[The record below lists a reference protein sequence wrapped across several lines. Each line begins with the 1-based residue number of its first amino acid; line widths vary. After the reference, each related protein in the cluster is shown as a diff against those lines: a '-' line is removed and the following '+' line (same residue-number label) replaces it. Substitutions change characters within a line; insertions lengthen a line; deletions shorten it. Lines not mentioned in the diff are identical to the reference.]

1 MDSIK
6 PAILVK
12 THIKKVNPMP
22 TRLVI
27 ASIAVIAMI
36 TTSCGGGGN
45 STRVADATPSPAP
58 PSGLLIPPSSD
69 DQLLG
74 SVRDGFTQT
83 ADKNVLRVADM
94 AGDSPEVS
102 AVADNSF
109 STTYTL
115 ESSVDEHDV
124 VKYDGK
130 HLFITPSRGMDCCM
144 VIDDTAAPEIAAA
157 DAMPEPSTS
166 DGRSIR
172 IFATNPSDGG
182 ASQVSSIDL
191 SDYLSLEGLYV
202 SESQLVA
209 IGSSGYWGGYGDSFS
224 RSANWASQTTA
235 LYLYDIA
242 DISAPKQQLTIEFD
256 GGLVNSRKKGDM
268 VYLVARHTPEIEGF
282 VYYPNDQ
289 QALENESLLA
299 EIELADIVP
308 NIVIDGAIRP
318 LVAVEDCLIV
328 DTEHPLSPVSNGV
341 PTMTVL
347 VAINLVDRQVAR
359 ARCYLEPTNG
369 IYVSENA
376 IYLSQIDYSEAPAEP
391 SSRTLVHRFEL
402 SPDMP
407 YQGSGAADGA
417 LHLSGSNDFR
427 ISEHEGYLRLMT
439 SQVNPDNADDNI
451 EHTLTILALNAD
463 DIELDVVAT
472 LPNAQRPQAIGKPNE
487 QLYGARFMGEV
498 LYLVTFERIDPLYVI
513 DLSTPTDPLIAGE
526 LTVTGFSDFLH
537 AVNDD
542 LLMGLGQDENGLV
555 KLELFNVA
563 DMAAPYS
570 LGGISLGESRGATW
584 GYSEARY
591 NRHAFTY
598 LTINDSQDR
607 FLVPA
612 TLSFNSADA
621 DYRQE
626 DSLYLFELN
635 SKDNAALASI
645 DMIGKITAKQQG
657 WRRGTTRSII
667 HDDAVYFIDLGAEST
682 VWSALWSNPS
692 DQKGPL

>member
-1 MDSIK
+1 
-6 PAILVK
+6 
-12 THIKKVNPMP
+12 MP
-22 TRLVI
+22 IRLLI
-27 ASIAVIAMI
+27 ATIAVMAVI
-36 TTSCGGGGN
+36 TTGCGGGN
-45 STRVADATPSPAP
+45 SNAVADATPPPAP
-58 PSGLLIPPSSD
+58 PSGLLIAPSSD
-69 DQLLG
+69 DELLA
-74 SVRDGFTQT
+74 SVRDGFTQI
-83 ADKNVLRVADM
+83 ADNNLLRMADM
-94 AGDSPEVS
+94 ASDSAEAS
-102 AVADNSF
+102 TSADNSF

-124 VKYDGK
+124 VKYDGQ
-130 HLFITPSRGMDCCM
+130 HLFIAPSRGMDCCM
-144 VIDDTAAPEIAAA
+144 VMEDTMVPEIAMAN
-157 DAMPEPSTS
+157 AMTEPST
-166 DGRSIR
+166 GEAHSIR
-172 IFATNPSDGG
+172 ILATNPSDGG

-191 SDYLSLEGLYV
+191 SDHLSIEGLYV
-202 SESQLVA
+202 GASQLVA

-224 RSANWASQTTA
+224 RIANWASQTTA

-242 DISAPKQQLTIEFD
+242 DISAPTPQLTIEFE

-268 VYLVARHTPEIEGF
+268 VYLVARHTPEIGGL

-289 QALENESLLA
+289 QAIENERLLA
-299 EIELADIVP
+299 SITLADIVP
-308 NIVIDGAIRP
+308 KIVIDGAASP
-318 LVAVEDCLIV
+318 LVAADDCLIA
-328 DTEHPLSPVSNGV
+328 DDEHPLSPGKNGV
-341 PTMTVL
+341 PTMTLL

-376 IYLSQIDYSEAPAEP
+376 LYLSQIDYTETPTES

-417 LHLSGSNDFR
+417 LYLSGSKDFR
-427 ISEHEGYLRLMT
+427 INEHDGYLRLVT
-439 SQVNPDNADDNI
+439 SQVNPGNIDDNI

-463 DIELDVVAT
+463 DIELDVIAT
-472 LPNAQRPQAIGKPNE
+472 LPNAQRPEAIGKPNE

-498 LYLVTFERIDPLYVI
+498 PYLVTFERIDPLYVI

-526 LTVTGFSDFLH
+526 LMVTGFSDFLH

-542 LLMGLGQDENGLV
+542 LLMGLGQDENGLI

-563 DMAAPYS
+563 DMTAPYS
-570 LGGISLGESRGATW
+570 LGGISLGEGQGATG

-598 LTINDSQDR
+598 LKINDSQDR

-612 TLSFNSADA
+612 TLSFNSADN
-621 DYRQE
+621 DYRAE

-635 SKDNAALASI
+635 SKDNPALASI
-645 DMIGKITAKQQG
+645 DMIGKITAKQQS
-657 WRRGTTRSII
+657 WHRQHTKRSII
-667 HDDAVYFIDLGAEST
+667 HDDAVYFIDLGADST
-682 VWSALWSNPS
+682 VWSALWSNPN

>member
-1 MDSIK
+1 
-6 PAILVK
+6 
-12 THIKKVNPMP
+12 MP
-22 TRLVI
+22 IRLLI
-27 ASIAVIAMI
+27 ATIAVMAVI
-36 TTSCGGGGN
+36 TTGCGGGN
-45 STRVADATPSPAP
+45 SNAVADATPPPAP
-58 PSGLLIPPSSD
+58 PSGLLIAPSSD
-69 DQLLG
+69 DELLA
-74 SVRDGFTQT
+74 SVRDGFTQI
-83 ADKNVLRVADM
+83 ADNNLLRMADM
-94 AGDSPEVS
+94 ASDSAEAS
-102 AVADNSF
+102 TSADNSF

-124 VKYDGK
+124 VKYDGQ
-130 HLFITPSRGMDCCM
+130 HLFIAPSRGMDCCM
-144 VIDDTAAPEIAAA
+144 VMEDTMVPEIAMAN
-157 DAMPEPSTS
+157 AMTEPST
-166 DGRSIR
+166 GEAHSIR
-172 IFATNPSDGG
+172 ILATNPSDGG

-191 SDYLSLEGLYV
+191 SDHLSIEGLYLGA
-202 SESQLVA
+202 SQLVA

-224 RSANWASQTTA
+224 RIANWASQTTA

-242 DISAPKQQLTIEFD
+242 DISAPTPQLTIEFE

-268 VYLVARHTPEIEGF
+268 VYLVARHTPEIGGL

-289 QALENESLLA
+289 QAIENERLLA
-299 EIELADIVP
+299 SITLADIVP
-308 NIVIDGAIRP
+308 KIVIDGAASP
-318 LVAVEDCLIV
+318 LVAADDCLIA
-328 DTEHPLSPVSNGV
+328 DDEHPLSPGKNGV
-341 PTMTVL
+341 PTMTLL

-376 IYLSQIDYSEAPAEP
+376 LYLSQIDYTETSTE
-391 SSRTLVHRFEL
+391 SRSRTLVHRFEL

-417 LHLSGSNDFR
+417 LYLSGSKDFR
-427 ISEHEGYLRLMT
+427 INEHDGYLRLVT
-439 SQVNPDNADDNI
+439 SQLNPGNIDDNI

-463 DIELDVVAT
+463 DIELDVIAT
-472 LPNAQRPQAIGKPNE
+472 LPSAQRPEAIGKPNE

-526 LTVTGFSDFLH
+526 LMVTGFSDFLH

-542 LLMGLGQDENGLV
+542 LLMGLGQDENGLI

-563 DMAAPYS
+563 DMTAPYS
-570 LGGISLGESRGATW
+570 LGGISLGEGQGATG

-598 LTINDSQDR
+598 LKINDSQDR

-612 TLSFNSADA
+612 TLSFNSADN
-621 DYRQE
+621 DYRAE

-635 SKDNAALASI
+635 SKDNPALASI
-645 DMIGKITAKQQG
+645 DMIGKITAKQQS
-657 WRRGTTRSII
+657 WHRQHTKRSII
-667 HDDAVYFIDLGAEST
+667 HDDAVYFIDLGADST
-682 VWSALWSNPS
+682 VWSALWSNPN

>member
-1 MDSIK
+1 
-6 PAILVK
+6 
-12 THIKKVNPMP
+12 MP
-22 TRLVI
+22 IRLLI
-27 ASIAVIAMI
+27 ATIAVMAVI
-36 TTSCGGGGN
+36 TTGCGGGN
-45 STRVADATPSPAP
+45 SNAVADATPPPAP
-58 PSGLLIPPSSD
+58 PSGLLIAPSSD
-69 DQLLG
+69 DELLA
-74 SVRDGFTQT
+74 SVRDGFTQI
-83 ADKNVLRVADM
+83 ADNNLLRMADM
-94 AGDSPEVS
+94 ASDSAEAS
-102 AVADNSF
+102 TSADNSF

-124 VKYDGK
+124 VKYDGQ
-130 HLFITPSRGMDCCM
+130 HLFIAPSRGMDCCM
-144 VIDDTAAPEIAAA
+144 VMEDTMVPEIAMAN
-157 DAMPEPSTS
+157 AMTEPST
-166 DGRSIR
+166 GEAHSIR
-172 IFATNPSDGG
+172 ILATNPSDGG

-191 SDYLSLEGLYV
+191 SDHLSIEGLYV
-202 SESQLVA
+202 GASQLVA

-224 RSANWASQTTA
+224 RIANWASQTTA

-242 DISAPKQQLTIEFD
+242 DISAPTPQLTIEFE

-268 VYLVARHTPEIEGF
+268 VYLVARHTPEIGGL

-289 QALENESLLA
+289 QAIENERLLA
-299 EIELADIVP
+299 SITLADIVP
-308 NIVIDGAIRP
+308 KIVIDGAASP
-318 LVAVEDCLIV
+318 LVAADDCLIA
-328 DTEHPLSPVSNGV
+328 DDEHPLSPGKNGV
-341 PTMTVL
+341 PTMTLL

-376 IYLSQIDYSEAPAEP
+376 LYLSQIDYTETPTESP
-391 SSRTLVHRFEL
+391 SRTLVHRFEL

-417 LHLSGSNDFR
+417 LYLSGSKDFR
-427 ISEHEGYLRLMT
+427 INEHDGYLRLVT
-439 SQVNPDNADDNI
+439 SQVNPGNIDDNI

-463 DIELDVVAT
+463 DIELDVIAT
-472 LPNAQRPQAIGKPNE
+472 LPNAQRPEAIGKPNE

-526 LTVTGFSDFLH
+526 LMVTGFSDFLH

-542 LLMGLGQDENGLV
+542 LLMGLGQDENGLI

-563 DMAAPYS
+563 DMTAPYS
-570 LGGISLGESRGATW
+570 LGGISLGEGQGATG

-598 LTINDSQDR
+598 LKINDSQDR

-612 TLSFNSADA
+612 TLSFNSADN
-621 DYRQE
+621 DYRAE

-635 SKDNAALASI
+635 SKDNPALASI
-645 DMIGKITAKQQG
+645 DMIGKITAKQQS
-657 WRRGTTRSII
+657 WHRQHTKRSII
-667 HDDAVYFIDLGAEST
+667 HDDAVYFIDLGADST
-682 VWSALWSNPS
+682 VWSALWSNPN

>member
-1 MDSIK
+1 MSTW
-6 PAILVK
+6 L
-12 THIKKVNPMP
+12 
-22 TRLVI
+22 LI
-27 ASIAVIAMI
+27 ASMAVIAM
-36 TTSCGGGGN
+36 TTAGCGGGGN
-45 STRVADATPSPAP
+45 SAPVADTTPPPAP
-58 PSGLLIPPSSD
+58 PSGLLIALSSD
-69 DQLLG
+69 DKLLG
-74 SVRDGFTQT
+74 SVRDGFTQLANNKVVGT
-83 ADKNVLRVADM
+83 TDLASVNAEASTSAD
-94 AGDSPEVS
+94 S
-102 AVADNSF
+102 SF

-130 HLFITPSRGMDCCM
+130 HLFIAPSRGMDCCM
-144 VIDDTAAPEIAAA
+144 IITDAGMPEIAIA
-157 DAMPEPSTS
+157 DAMPEPPTG

-172 IFATNPSDGG
+172 ILATNPSDGG

-191 SDYLSLEGLYV
+191 SDHLSVEGLYV

-224 RSANWASQTTA
+224 RTANWASQTTA

-242 DISAPKQQLTIEFD
+242 DISAPTPQLTIEFE

-268 VYLVARHTPEIEGF
+268 VYLVARHTPKIEGF

-289 QALENESLLA
+289 QAIENERLLA
-299 EIELADIVP
+299 DITLADIVP
-308 NIVIDGAIRP
+308 NIVIDGATNP
-318 LVAVEDCLIV
+318 LVAADDCLIA

-417 LHLSGSNDFR
+417 LYLSGNKDFR
-427 ISEHEGYLRLMT
+427 INEHDGYLRLVT
-439 SQVNPDNADDNI
+439 SQLNPDNADDSI

-472 LPNAQRPQAIGKPNE
+472 LPNAQRPQTIGKPNE

-513 DLSTPTDPLIAGE
+513 DLSTPTDPFIAGE
-526 LTVTGFSDFLH
+526 LMVTGFSDFLH

-563 DMAAPYS
+563 DMNAPYS
-570 LGGISLGESRGATW
+570 LGGISIGESRGATW

-598 LTINDSQDR
+598 LKVNDSQDR

-612 TLSFNSADA
+612 RLSFNSAD
-621 DYRQE
+621 DGYRVE
-626 DSLYLFELN
+626 DNLYLFELN
-635 SKDNAALASI
+635 SKNNPALASI
-645 DMIGKITAKQQG
+645 DMVGKITAKQPS
-657 WRRGTTRSII
+657 WRRGSQRSII
-667 HDDAVYFIDLGAEST
+667 HNDAVYFIDLGVDNS

>member
-1 MDSIK
+1 
-6 PAILVK
+6 
-12 THIKKVNPMP
+12 MP
-22 TRLVI
+22 TRLLI
-27 ASIAVIAMI
+27 ATIAVTAVI
-36 TTSCGGGGN
+36 TAGCGGGGSN
-45 STRVADATPSPAP
+45 TAPAADTTPPPAP
-58 PSGLLIPPSSD
+58 PSGLLIAPSSD
-69 DQLLG
+69 EQLLG
-74 SVRDGFTQT
+74 SVRDGFTQVANDNLLRM
-83 ADKNVLRVADM
+83 ADIASV
-94 AGDSPEVS
+94 SPEAS

-130 HLFITPSRGMDCCM
+130 HLFIAPSRGMDCCIVM
-144 VIDDTAAPEIAAA
+144 EDTAAPEIAAA

-166 DGRSIR
+166 DAHSIR
-172 IFATNPSDGG
+172 ILATNPSDGG

-191 SDYLSLEGLYV
+191 SDHLSVEGLYV
-202 SESQLVA
+202 GASQLVA
-209 IGSSGYWGGYGDSFS
+209 IGSSGYWGSYGDSFS
-224 RSANWASQTTA
+224 RIANWASQTTA
-235 LYLYDIA
+235 LYLYDIT
-242 DISAPKQQLTIEFD
+242 DISAPTPQLTIEFE

-268 VYLVARHTPEIEGF
+268 VYLVARHTPEIKGF
-282 VYYPNDQ
+282 AYYPNDQ
-289 QALENESLLA
+289 QATENERLLA
-299 EIELADIVP
+299 NITLADIVP
-308 NIVIDGAIRP
+308 KIVIDGATSP
-318 LVAVEDCLIV
+318 LVAANDCLV
-328 DTEHPLSPVSNGV
+328 ADAEHPLSPSSSGV

-376 IYLSQIDYSEAPAEP
+376 LYLSQVDYSEAPAEP

-407 YQGSGAADGA
+407 YQGSGVADGA
-417 LHLSGSNDFR
+417 LYLSGGKDFR
-427 ISEHEGYLRLMT
+427 INEHDGYLRLVT
-439 SQVNPDNADDNI
+439 SQVNPDNTDDNI

-645 DMIGKITAKQQG
+645 DMIGKVTTKQQG
-657 WRRGTTRSII
+657 WRRGTTRSIV
-667 HDDAVYFIDLGAEST
+667 HDDAVYFIDLDADST
-682 VWSALWSNPS
+682 VWSTLWSNPS

>member
-1 MDSIK
+1 
-6 PAILVK
+6 
-12 THIKKVNPMP
+12 MP
-22 TRLVI
+22 IRLLI
-27 ASIAVIAMI
+27 ATIAVMAVI
-36 TTSCGGGGN
+36 TTGCGGGN
-45 STRVADATPSPAP
+45 SNAVADATPPPAP
-58 PSGLLIPPSSD
+58 PSGLLIAPSSD
-69 DQLLG
+69 DELLA
-74 SVRDGFTQT
+74 SVRDGFTQI
-83 ADKNVLRVADM
+83 ADNNLLRMADM
-94 AGDSPEVS
+94 ASDSAEAS
-102 AVADNSF
+102 TSADNSF

-124 VKYDGK
+124 VKYDGQ
-130 HLFITPSRGMDCCM
+130 HLFIAPSRGMDCCM
-144 VIDDTAAPEIAAA
+144 VMEDTMVPEIAMAN
-157 DAMPEPSTS
+157 AMTEPST
-166 DGRSIR
+166 GEAHSIR
-172 IFATNPSDGG
+172 ILATNPSDGG

-191 SDYLSLEGLYV
+191 SDHLSIEGLYV
-202 SESQLVA
+202 GASQLVA

-224 RSANWASQTTA
+224 RIANWASQTTA

-242 DISAPKQQLTIEFD
+242 DISAPTPQLTIEFE

-268 VYLVARHTPEIEGF
+268 VYLVARHTPEIGGL

-289 QALENESLLA
+289 QAIENERLLA
-299 EIELADIVP
+299 SITLADIVP
-308 NIVIDGAIRP
+308 KIVIDGAASP
-318 LVAVEDCLIV
+318 LVGADDCLIA
-328 DTEHPLSPVSNGV
+328 DDEHPLSPGKNGV
-341 PTMTVL
+341 PTMTLL

-376 IYLSQIDYSEAPAEP
+376 LYLSQIDYTETPTESP
-391 SSRTLVHRFEL
+391 SRTLVHRFEL

-417 LHLSGSNDFR
+417 LYLSGSKDFR
-427 ISEHEGYLRLMT
+427 INEHDGYLRLVT
-439 SQVNPDNADDNI
+439 SQVNPSNIDDNI

-463 DIELDVVAT
+463 DIELDVIAT
-472 LPNAQRPQAIGKPNE
+472 LPNAQRPEAIGKPNE

-526 LTVTGFSDFLH
+526 LMVTGFSDFLH

-542 LLMGLGQDENGLV
+542 LLMGLGQDENGLI

-563 DMAAPYS
+563 DMTAPYS
-570 LGGISLGESRGATW
+570 LGGISLGEGQGATG

-598 LTINDSQDR
+598 LKINDSQDR

-612 TLSFNSADA
+612 TLSFNSADN
-621 DYRQE
+621 DYRAE

-635 SKDNAALASI
+635 SKDNPALASI
-645 DMIGKITAKQQG
+645 DMIGKITAKQQS
-657 WRRGTTRSII
+657 WHRQHTKRSII
-667 HDDAVYFIDLGAEST
+667 HDDAVYFIDLGADST
-682 VWSALWSNPS
+682 VWSALWSNPN

>member
-1 MDSIK
+1 M
-6 PAILVK
+6 L
-12 THIKKVNPMP
+12 
-22 TRLVI
+22 TRLLI
-27 ASIAVIAMI
+27 ATIAIMAMI
-36 TTSCGGGGN
+36 TTGCGGGGK
-45 STRVADATPSPAP
+45 STAVADTTPPPAP
-58 PSGLLIPPSSD
+58 PSGLLIAPSSD
-69 DQLLG
+69 DELLG
-74 SVRDGFTQT
+74 SVRDGFIQI
-83 ADKNVLRVADM
+83 
-94 AGDSPEVS
+94 
-102 AVADNSF
+102 ADNNRLRMANMASVNAEASTSTDRSF

-124 VKYDGK
+124 VKYDGQ
-130 HLFITPSRGMDCCM
+130 HLFIAPSRGMDCCM
-144 VIDDTAAPEIAAA
+144 VMEDISLPEIAMAN
-157 DAMPEPSTS
+157 AMAEPST
-166 DGRSIR
+166 GEAHSIR
-172 IFATNPSDGG
+172 ILATNPSDGG

-191 SDYLSLEGLYV
+191 SDHLSIEGLYV
-202 SESQLVA
+202 GASQLVA

-224 RSANWASQTTA
+224 RIANWASQTTA

-242 DISAPKQQLTIEFD
+242 DISAPTPQLTIEFE

-268 VYLVARHTPEIEGF
+268 VYLVARHTPKIEGF

-289 QALENESLLA
+289 QAIENERLLA
-299 EIELADIVP
+299 NITLADIVP
-308 NIVIDGAIRP
+308 NIVIDSATSP
-318 LVAVEDCLIV
+318 LVAADDCLIA

-347 VAINLVDRQVAR
+347 VAINLVDRQVTR

-417 LHLSGSNDFR
+417 LYLSGSKDFR
-427 ISEHEGYLRLMT
+427 INEHDGYLRLVT
-439 SQVNPDNADDNI
+439 SQLNPDNADDSI
-451 EHTLTILALNAD
+451 EHILTVLALNAD
-463 DIELDVVAT
+463 DIELDVAAT

-513 DLSTPTDPLIAGE
+513 DLSTPTDPFIAGE
-526 LTVTGFSDFLH
+526 LMVTGFSDFLH

-563 DMAAPYS
+563 DMTAPYS
-570 LGGISLGESRGATW
+570 LGGISLGEGQGTTG

-598 LTINDSQDR
+598 LKINDCQDR

-612 TLSFNSADA
+612 TLSFNSADN
-621 DYRQE
+621 DYRAE
-626 DSLYLFELN
+626 DNLYLFELN
-635 SKDNAALASI
+635 SKDNPALASI
-645 DMIGKITAKQQG
+645 DMIGKITAKRPS
-657 WRRGTTRSII
+657 WRRGTQRSII
-667 HDDAVYFIDLGAEST
+667 HNDAVYFIDLGVDNS